1 MFDYIKQER
10 NEELNS
16 EEKESVIRSLIHYLL
31 DNSFEDANSTFISAY
46 ILRCRNDV
54 HLANAI
60 DNILEGVVRYVGV
73 NFDTPFSAS
82 SRWTNEMTIYLDTEI
97 LFHMA
102 GYNGTLYKQLFD
114 DFYDLVDEINNDGM
128 KQRQRKLIYLKYFD
142 YVTDEIDFFFDKAID
157 IINGKI
163 ALNPSVTAMKEIT
176 LGCKSESEVAEKKG
190 LFLDS
195 IKKHG
200 IEPDNNGIDY
210 YSENQYAFNLE
221 SGSIAEKY
229 YKENNNKNRINYRYK
244 RNIQNSLLS
253 LSHINVLRQGV
264 SNRSFEKIGFVLLT
278 DNYITERLAWMGD
291 IKKDNEKPLC
301 TNLYYITN
309 RMWYRLGKAFGNNV
323 TPKVFDVI
331 SKAQIIL
338 STKINDSV
346 FNQYEVL
353 VEKLKNNEISSESAL
368 EVLYQLRSQVKNPE
382 EIDSVEEVDEAIQSV
397 GEPELQKYIEE
408 AEFRKTK
415 LKKAEEENERLTR
428 INEQVKDVNAKV
440 SRQNESINQENESIK
455 KENDRVKA
463 ENLEKD
469 AKIQETTKLNADL
482 IEQLKETRKNKYNSD
497 MELYKKNMKDY
508 VEKRKKQTKHLFAL
522 FIAFLVVSV
531 GLAYFTIKFDDNNR
545 IPNWIKMIVAIILGQ
560 IIPIY
565 RSRIAKISLK
575 LLWKTII
582 KKDISTFEEEY
593 KSLNCEPVLEE

>member
-1 MFDYIKQER
+1 
-10 NEELNS
+10 
-16 EEKESVIRSLIHYLL
+16 
-31 DNSFEDANSTFISAY
+31 
-46 ILRCRNDV
+46 
-54 HLANAI
+54 
-60 DNILEGVVRYVGV
+60 
-73 NFDTPFSAS
+73 
-82 SRWTNEMTIYLDTEI
+82 MTIYLDTEI

-531 GLAYFTIKFDDNNR
+531 VLAYFTIKFDDNNR